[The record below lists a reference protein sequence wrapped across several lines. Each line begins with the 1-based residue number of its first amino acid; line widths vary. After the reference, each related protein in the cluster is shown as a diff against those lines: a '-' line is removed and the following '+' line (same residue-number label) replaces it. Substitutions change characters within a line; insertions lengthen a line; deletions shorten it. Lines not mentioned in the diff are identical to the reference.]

1 MKHAPSLLVL
11 FLIILIGGCGGEPEK
26 PADARPAPGVDAA
39 AAPDK
44 AKEAKD
50 SKPEDIARPVAVQP
64 VAPKWSG
71 VVVRPT
77 FGFAVTRNEKLKT
90 GTGFTIVDKKRKPYM
105 VTCAHL
111 LPPEAWRALN
121 KLEVQSLT
129 GQTLGTCSLKPVYN
143 GQKMSV
149 KDKTGLVLDSR
160 EDIAIYPIRPG
171 AKIRPL
177 PLATQEP
184 KGGDFVWFVGREWK
198 RKEGDETLYAA
209 TVDLVDRGN
218 FQIQKRDKLVMPG
231 FSGSP
236 IINVH
241 GEVVGIVTAGVKVAT
256 MPDLI
261 CGSTVSTL
269 KEHLR
274 DNGVPID

>member
-11 FLIILIGGCGGEPEK
+11 FLIILIGGCGGEQEK
-26 PADARPAPGVDAA
+26 PADSRPAPGGDTA

-50 SKPEDIARPVAVQP
+50 SKLEDIARPMTAQP
-64 VAPKWSG
+64 VAPRWSG

-105 VTCAHL
+105 VTVAHL

-121 KLEVQSLT
+121 KLEVQSLS
-129 GQTLGTCSLKPVYN
+129 GQTLGSCSLKPVYN
-143 GQKMSV
+143 GQQMSV
-149 KDKTGLVLDSR
+149 KNKPGLVMDSR
-160 EDIAIYPIRPG
+160 EDIAIYPIRSG

-177 PLATQEP
+177 PLAAQEP
-184 KGGDFVWFVGREWK
+184 KCGDFVWFVGREWK
-198 RKEGDETLYAA
+198 RKEGDETLYGA
-209 TVDLVDRGN
+209 TVDLVDNGN
-218 FQIQKRDKLVMPG
+218 FQIHKHDKLVMPG

-269 KEHLR
+269 KERLR